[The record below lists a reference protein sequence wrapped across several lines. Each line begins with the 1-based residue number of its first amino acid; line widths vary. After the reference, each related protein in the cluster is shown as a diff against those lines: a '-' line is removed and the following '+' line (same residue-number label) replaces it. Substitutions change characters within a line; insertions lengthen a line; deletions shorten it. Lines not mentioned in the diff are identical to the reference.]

1 MKNAITLF
9 YLISLFCF
17 CTYIFIKIA
26 DLLQVNKMLACF
38 ALMVYWLGFLYVLK
52 DEK

>member
-1 MKNAITLF
+1 MKNIIGAF

-26 DLLQVNKMLACF
+26 DLLQINKMFACL

>member
-9 YLISLFCF
+9 YLISLFCI
-17 CTYIFIKIA
+17 CLYVFIKIA
-26 DLLQVNKMLACF
+26 DLLDFNKMIAGILF
-38 ALMVYWLGFLYVLK
+38 MVYWLGFLYVLK